1 MRKFTLLVALFAT
14 LSMSAKNLPFK
25 IAGVR
30 ATEANLETLIKTI
43 DAKDKYQ
50 ARGKISYNEDNNT
63 LYMDTFFVRTPND
76 IPGFEL
82 DSNAYITI
90 YMDGD
95 NWIVTD
101 DNGAGVYMNYGSR
114 LIITG
119 PGNMKMITNNEGV
132 CFLMGNHSALKV
144 MYTTM
149 ELTPNQASCFAA
161 EEGDAGAGIE
171 LTFNNSQVKT
181 SYSNNKSSKK
191 GYAVANIGKL
201 NIEFS
206 DVEFKPNGNSEDLT
220 ALRVSEVNVKMDNLN
235 VENADKY
242 TFSTA
247 DKNYMYDGKPAR
259 ELKWARDLKDDKTLV
274 SISGTINDGSKA
286 EYKWDEFGLSGSVI
300 LRNDTLF
307 LKSASIGDND
317 GYPAI
322 TLFKDKAVTIYLEG
336 ENKILNFHKNM
347 AGIYSYGGV
356 NFAGK
361 GSLQVDGYEAGI
373 MMQKGMYVKDAEV
386 RAYGG
391 KYGIC
396 NAKPEAYT
404 GEWTLKVD
412 QGADVRAYGDKK
424 AIYLNT
430 KKENEGLLL
439 VNGTEIAM
447 PYIAEDVYSAK
458 EVRFATPEWK
468 ADVEIAGRTINS
480 FNYNN
485 LHEMLQVKKL
495 DKKGED
501 SLIVYNKEYG
511 TLSFTNVQFQWTEA
525 KTGPFLK
532 IGEKLTILVRG
543 DNEVEMTNAVSFIQ
557 TKNDVTIQSNG
568 QDARLVAYGISWGQI
583 AEKLPKSGT
592 FVQLEGDANLSI
604 SEVIATAN
612 AFEYGI
618 IGAKEGTNK
627 VYFPKAAVLLD
638 VSKEAT
644 MEINDMSFT
653 DCEISKPSGAAYSAE
668 LKGIAK
674 DGKLVAGEQVL
685 IRTKEEAIE
694 NIGQKP
700 RANSQKLLQDGR
712 LFIQLQDGTIYDATG
727 RKQ

>member
-1 MRKFTLLVALFAT
+1 MKKFTLLVALFAT
-14 LSMSAKNLPFK
+14 LSLSAKNLPFK
-25 IAGVR
+25 IAGIR
-30 ATEANLETLIKTI
+30 ATEENLETLLKTI
-43 DAKDKYQ
+43 AAKDKYQ
-50 ARGKISYNEDNNT
+50 ARGKISYNEYNRT

-76 IPGFEL
+76 VPVFEL
-82 DSNAYITI
+82 DSNAGLTI
-90 YMDGD
+90 YMNGE
-95 NWIVTD
+95 NWMITD
-101 DNGAGVYMNYGSR
+101 DMGAGVYMNYGSH
-114 LIITG
+114 LNITG
-119 PGNMKMITNNEGV
+119 PGKLDVLTNSDGV
-132 CFLMGNHSALKV
+132 GFLMGNFSSLKV

-149 ELTPNQASCFAA
+149 EITPNQASTFVA
-161 EEGDAGAGIE
+161 EEGDAAVGIA
-171 LTFNNSQVKT
+171 LTFCNSQVKT
-181 SYSNNKSSKK
+181 RYSHKSGKK
-191 GYAVANIGKL
+191 GYAVANIETL

-206 DVEFKPNGNSEDLT
+206 DVEFKPNGNDEELT
-220 ALRVSEVNVKMDNLN
+220 ALRVSEMNVKMDNLD
-235 VENADKY
+235 VENANQY
-242 TFSTA
+242 TFSPT

-274 SISGTINDGSKA
+274 SLAGYINDGTKA
-286 EYKWDEFGLSGSVI
+286 EYKWDDGPINGSIV

-307 LKSASIGDND
+307 LKSASIGHND
-317 GYPAI
+317 GYPGI
-322 TLFKDKAVTIYLEG
+322 TLFKEKAVTIYLEG
-336 ENKILNFHKNM
+336 ENTIMNTYDNM

-361 GSLQVDGYEAGI
+361 GSLKVFGHEAGI
-373 MMQKGMYVKDAEV
+373 MMQKGMYAKDAEV
-386 RAYGG
+386 YVSGG
-391 KYGIC
+391 KYGIY

-412 QGADVRAYGDKK
+412 QGADVTAYGEEK
-424 AIYLNT
+424 AMYLNT

-439 VNGTEIAM
+439 VNGTEIAK
-447 PYIAEDVYSAK
+447 PYIVEDVYSAN

-468 ADVEIAGRTINS
+468 ANVEIAGRTINS

-495 DKKGED
+495 DAKGED

-511 TLSFTNVQFQWTEA
+511 TLYFRNSKVNWAEA

-532 IGEKLTILVRG
+532 IGEKLTILVSN

-568 QDARLVAYGISWGQI
+568 EDARLVAYGITWGQI
-583 AEKLPKSGT
+583 AEKHPKSGT
-592 FVQLEGDANLSI
+592 FVQLEGNANLTI

-612 AFEYGI
+612 AFEHGI
-618 IGAKEGTNK
+618 VGAKEGTNK

-674 DGKLVAGEQVL
+674 DGKLVTGEQVI
-685 IRTKEEAIE
+685 IRTKEEAIDNVE
-694 NIGQKP
+694 GGNGQCTKVL
-700 RANSQKLLQDGR
+700 REGR
-712 LFIQLQDGTIYDATG
+712 LFIQLPDGTMYDASG
-727 RKQ
+727 IKQ